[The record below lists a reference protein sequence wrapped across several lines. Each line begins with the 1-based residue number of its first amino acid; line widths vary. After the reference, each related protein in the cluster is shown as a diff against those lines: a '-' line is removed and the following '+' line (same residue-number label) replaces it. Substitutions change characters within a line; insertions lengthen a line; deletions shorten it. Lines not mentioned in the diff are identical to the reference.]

1 MMGTAFPV
9 NGYQIVVASDH
20 QPASQEIWE
29 IADATIIQVGIFD
42 VWRKLRN
49 FRLFDNLGRSRL
61 HDFSC

>member
-1 MMGTAFPV
+1 MMGPAFPV
-9 NGYQIVVASDH
+9 NGDQIVVASDH

-29 IADATIIQVGIFD
+29 IADATTIQVGIFD